1 LRGAGLALAL
11 LLAGGPGTEAFQGMA
26 SPTRPRR
33 RVPTIETSLPPITV
47 DFRDVAVEAGLTAP
61 NVSGGEEGKQYILE
75 TTGSGVAIFDF
86 DGDERMDVFLANGTA
101 LDGDAKGASST
112 GHLYRNLGGLRFQ
125 DVTEAAGL
133 GRVGW
138 GQGVCAGDYDNDG
151 DADLFVAY
159 HGHSVLY
166 RNEGKGAFQDVTAAA
181 GVRSEA
187 VRWDTGCSWFDYDL
201 DGKLDLVVGGY
212 LEFDRAKVPA
222 PGSGGYCLWK
232 GIPVMCGPRGLPF
245 TRNVLFHNEGQGRFA
260 SVSAASGI
268 GKPSTCYGF
277 SVVASDFDG
286 DGYPD
291 LYVACDST
299 PSLLYHNRRDGTFD
313 EVGLLAGVALNENG
327 QEQGGMGVAVA
338 DYDEDGFFDIV
349 KTNFSDDVPNLYHN
363 NGDGTFED
371 RVFESGL
378 GGYME
383 YVGWGVH
390 LLVVDHDGRRDL
402 LMINGHV
409 YPEADRN
416 PEVHYRQPRLFYWNV
431 GGGKFKDLS
440 AGSGAGISQRWS
452 SRGSAAGDLDG
463 DGSLEVV
470 ISNMGARPSLLK
482 NFGPRKNWL
491 LVRGVGVKCN
501 RDAVGARVYVYA
513 GSRRLSGEVQ
523 TGSGFVSQNDPRLHF
538 GLADDGRYDRIEVAW
553 PGGERESFP
562 GGPAN
567 QVVTLRQG
575 TSHLVSAGAVQRAPA
590 PSPPAPLRAPD
601 VPYEPTPSEVV
612 AVILRLAGVKAG
624 DVVYD
629 LGCGDGRIVIT
640 AVKTYGAARGVCVD
654 IDPQRIA
661 ESTRN
666 ARKAGVADR
675 ITFRTEDLFETEV
688 ASASVVTL
696 FLWPEINLRVRPKLL
711 RELKPGTRIVSYMHD
726 MGDWKPEKTVN
737 VTPGGRSWPVYLWTV
752 P

>member
-1 LRGAGLALAL
+1 MKRPAPALGLAIILSGASAL
-11 LLAGGPGTEAFQGMA
+11 EAFQGMA
-26 SPTRPRR
+26 SPTRPQR
-33 RVPTIETSLPPITV
+33 RVPAIETTLPPITV
-47 DFRDVAVEAGLTAP
+47 DYRDVAVEAGLTALH
-61 NVSGGEEGKQYILE
+61 VSGGEDRKKYILE
-75 TTGSGVAIFDF
+75 TTGSGVAIFDY
-86 DGDERMDVFLANGTA
+86 DGDGLMDVFLPSGTT
-101 LDGDAKGASST
+101 LDGDGTGAKST
-112 GHLYRNLGGLRFQ
+112 GHLYRNQGQLRFQ
-125 DVTEAAGL
+125 DVTAAAGL

-138 GQGVCAGDYDNDG
+138 GQGVCAADYDNDG
-151 DADLFVAY
+151 DTDLFVAHY
-159 HGHSVLY
+159 GHSVLY
-166 RNEGKGAFQDVTAAA
+166 RNEGGGFQDVTAGA
-181 GVRSEA
+181 GVSRDA

-201 DGKLDLVVGGY
+201 DGKLDLVVTGY
-212 LEFDRAKVPA
+212 LEFDRAKVPE
-222 PGSGGYCLWK
+222 PGAGGYCLWK

-245 TRNVLFHNEGQGRFA
+245 TRNVLFHNEGQGRFKD
-260 SVSAASGI
+260 VSAPSGVE
-268 GKPSTCYGF
+268 KAKSCYAF

-299 PSLLYHNRRDGTFD
+299 PSLLYQNRRDGTF
-313 EVGLLAGVALNENG
+313 EEMGLLAGVALNENG
-327 QEQGGMGVAVA
+327 QEQGGMGVAVG

-378 GGYME
+378 GGYTQ

-390 LLVVDHDGRRDL
+390 LLDADHDGRRDL

-409 YPEADRN
+409 YPEVEQK
-416 PEVHYRQPRLFYWNV
+416 PELRFRQPRLFYWNV
-431 GGGKFKDLS
+431 GAGKFKDLS
-440 AGSGAGISQRWS
+440 KSAGPGIAEAWS

-470 ISNMGARPSLLK
+470 ISNLGGRPSLLK

-491 LVRGVGVKCN
+491 LVRCEGVKSS
-501 RDAVGARVYVYA
+501 RDAVGARVYVHA
-513 GSRRLSGEVQ
+513 GGRRLSGEVQ

-538 GLADDGRYDRIEVAW
+538 GLADDGRYDRIEVRW
-553 PGGERESFP
+553 PGGETETFP

-567 QVVTLRQG
+567 RVVALKQG
-575 TSHLVSAGAVQRAPA
+575 SSAAPPAAAPA
-590 PSPPAPLRAPD
+590 RTPD

-612 AVILRLAGVKAG
+612 SVMLRLAGVGAR

-629 LGCGDGRIVIT
+629 LGCGDGRIVIA
-640 AVKTYGAARGVCVD
+640 AVKTYGARGVCVD
-654 IDPQRIA
+654 IDPERIE

-666 ARKAGVADR
+666 ARKAGVAAR

-688 ASASVVTL
+688 ANATVVAL

-711 RELKPGTRIVSYMHD
+711 RELRPGTRIVSYMHH
-726 MGDWKPEKTVN
+726 MGDWKPDKVVTVS
-737 VTPGGRSWPVYLWTV
+737 PGGRSWPVYLWTV
-752 P
+752 PAGARAAP